1 MVSKK
6 QLEDMAQVSIQGVD
20 PGTLP
25 DLLDVK
31 IEGETPAQRL
41 ESYLAQVGNPDCFRV
56 GKTPV
61 RLIFNEGG
69 KPLENKLK
77 SYFLSLKSDNYLAFS
92 KQIWYNCAGYRGR

>member
-6 QLEDMAQVSIQGVD
+6 QLEGMAQVSIQGVD

-25 DLLDVK
+25 DLLDVT
-31 IEGETPAQRL
+31 IEGDTPAQRL
-41 ESYLAQVGNPDCFRV
+41 ESYLSQVGNPYCFRV

-61 RLIFNEGG
+61 RITFSEGG

-77 SYFLSLKSDNYLAFS
+77 SYFLSLKSDD
-92 KQIWYNCAGYRGR
+92 

>member
-6 QLEDMAQVSIQGVD
+6 QLEDMAQVRIQGVD

-41 ESYLAQVGNPDCFRV
+41 ESYLDQVGNPYLFRV

-61 RLIFNEGG
+61 RLVFNKGG
-69 KPLENKLK
+69 TPLESKLK
-77 SYFLSLKSDNYLAFS
+77 SYFLSLKSGN
-92 KQIWYNCAGYRGR
+92 

>member
-6 QLEDMAQVSIQGVD
+6 QLEDMAQVRIQEVD
-20 PGTLP
+20 PGALP

-41 ESYLAQVGNPDCFRV
+41 ESYLAQVGNPYCFRV

-61 RLIFNEGG
+61 RITFNAGG
-69 KPLENKLK
+69 RPLESKLK
-77 SYFLSLKSDNYLAFS
+77 SYFLSLKSGN
-92 KQIWYNCAGYRGR
+92 

>member
-6 QLEDMAQVSIQGVD
+6 QLEDMAQVRIQEVD
-20 PGTLP
+20 PGTLS

-31 IEGETPAQRL
+31 IEGDTPAQRL
-41 ESYLAQVGNPDCFRV
+41 ESYLAQVGNPYCFLV

-61 RLIFNEGG
+61 RLIFNGNG

-77 SYFLSLKSDNYLAFS
+77 SYFLSLKSGD
-92 KQIWYNCAGYRGR
+92 

>member
-6 QLEDMAQVSIQGVD
+6 QLEDMAHISIKGAD

-31 IEGETPAQRL
+31 IIGETPAQRL
-41 ESYLAQVGNPDCFRV
+41 ESYLSQVENPYCFRV

-61 RLIFNEGG
+61 RVSFKADGR
-69 KPLENKLK
+69 PLEEQLK
-77 SYFLSLKSDNYLAFS
+77 THFLSLKT
-92 KQIWYNCAGYRGR
+92 G